1 MASID
6 IACVGPAVMPD
17 PAFVCRAALVRRA
30 ACVRQARA
38 LTRHP
43 VNEQS
48 AAC

>member
-17 PAFVCRAALVRRA
+17 PAFVCRAA
-30 ACVRQARA
+30 CVRQARA

-43 VNEQS
+43 ANEQS